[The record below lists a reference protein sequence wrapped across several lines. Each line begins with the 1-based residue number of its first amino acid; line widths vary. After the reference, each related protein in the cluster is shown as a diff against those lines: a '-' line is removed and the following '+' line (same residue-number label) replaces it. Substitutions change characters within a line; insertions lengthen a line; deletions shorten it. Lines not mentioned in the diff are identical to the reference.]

1 MGYVVPV
8 NKNNFQIKVSG
19 EDTYAPIANMESF
32 EIEFEA
38 NKETWSSIELHGLGQ
53 NALKTG
59 IALSLS
65 FDAKRT
71 YGDAGSDELWSTA
84 YCVGEEANRDFKWTM
99 ADGTEVEFTAVVAVN
114 SLGGDANAVETMSIE
129 LTVIG
134 VPNIKAKSE

>member
-8 NKNNFQIKVSG
+8 NKNNFQIKLSKG
-19 EDTYAPIANMESF
+19 DTYAPIANMESF
-32 EIEFEA
+32 EISFDA
-38 NKETWSSIELHGLGQ
+38 NTETWSSIELHGLGQ

-65 FDAKRT
+65 FDTKRT

-99 ADGTEVEFTAVVAVN
+99 ADGTEVDFTAVVAIS
-114 SLGGDANAVETMSIE
+114 SLGGDANAVETMSVE
-129 LTVIG
+129 LTVVG
-134 VPNIKAKSE
+134 VPTITEKTE